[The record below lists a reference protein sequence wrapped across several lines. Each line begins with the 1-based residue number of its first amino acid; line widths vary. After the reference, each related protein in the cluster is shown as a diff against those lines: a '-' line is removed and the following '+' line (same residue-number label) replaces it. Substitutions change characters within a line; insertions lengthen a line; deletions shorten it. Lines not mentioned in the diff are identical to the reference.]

1 MRKSALSNLAS
12 IILFFLLNSGLTGQ
26 DLFVP
31 ENISNLF
38 GSESADINPVLSVDG
53 KTLFFSRINHPENR
67 HGDKD
72 SQDIWYLSLR
82 EDGTWSS
89 PQRLPDNVNIGRYN
103 AILAA
108 LEDGRSYLILG
119 QYNKKGTS
127 RTKNGYSVIEQAPD
141 GTWSVPR
148 PVDVSRYNRMSRGR
162 VSAAYMTADRE
173 VIIHSFSKRHN
184 RSRLSLYYST
194 RNHDNTY
201 TRPREIKIGSNNG
214 LKFRSME
221 APFLTTGKERLYFS
235 ANTAGDPENYNI
247 YYVERSDETFTNWSA
262 PIKIN
267 DTINSSAWVSYYR
280 MNDDKSRAWYSSVAG
295 SDEKADIFT
304 IKLFERHP
312 YVHLKGILL
321 NAGTGQPVTAARNP
335 EILVNGEHSDSVVY
349 TYRTG
354 SFYAYLPLGESYTIT
369 GRADNFTSGS
379 VTVDVSR
386 EQSFVER
393 EIELFVESVPWV
405 ELTGQ
410 VLDNRS
416 MTPLGSEAGPVFLIN
431 NEQVDSV
438 YIDPV
443 NGSFSVKLPFGK
455 NYILG
460 VAADNYRT
468 IDVRVDLTTHV
479 QHTVIRQDILAE
491 RIGANMATLK
501 GNLVNTKTGKYLE
514 EGYDVRMIVNGRES
528 QAFEYNHSDASYNLS
543 LPVGFN
549 YDLIPRLV
557 NFYNRL
563 EAVDLTDTESMSV
576 IDRNFY
582 VTPLEVGQS
591 IEIENIYFETG
602 SAVLKPESFRSLNAL
617 IGFLKEYP
625 NVVVEIGGHTDN
637 VGSAT
642 LNEALS
648 EGRAF
653 AVAEYVISQGINAQR
668 VVSKGYGF
676 TKPIA
681 SNQTEEGRNRN
692 RRVDFTILGL

>member
-1 MRKSALSNLAS
+1 MRTSALSTLAS
-12 IILFFLLNSGLTGQ
+12 IILLFLFFTGLTGQ

-31 ENISNLF
+31 ENISDKF
-38 GSESADINPVLSVDG
+38 GSEYTDINPVLSVDG

-67 HGDKD
+67 HGGKD
-72 SQDIWYLSLR
+72 SQDIWYLTLR

-89 PQRLPDNVNIGRYN
+89 PERLPDDVNIGRYN

-119 QYNKKGTS
+119 QFNRTGTA
-127 RTKNGYSVIEQAPD
+127 RTRNGYSLIEKAPD
-141 GTWSVPR
+141 GNWSVPR

-162 VSAAYMTADRE
+162 VSSAYMTSDRE

-201 TRPREIKIGSNNG
+201 TRPRELKIDRYNG
-214 LKFRSME
+214 TKLRSLE
-221 APFLTTGKERLYFS
+221 APFMTARKERLYFS
-235 ANTAGDPENYNI
+235 ANTAGDPGNYNI
-247 YYVERSDETFTNWSA
+247 YYVERNDETFTNWS
-262 PIKIN
+262 PPVKLN
-267 DTINSSAWVSYYR
+267 DTINSSPWVSYFR
-280 MNDDKSRAWYSSVAG
+280 MNDDESRAWYSSAAG
-295 SDEKADIFT
+295 PNERADIIT
-304 IKLFERHP
+304 IKLFERNP
-312 YVHLKGILL
+312 FVHLRGVLL
-321 NAGTGQPVTAARNP
+321 NAATGQPVAAARNP

-349 TYRTG
+349 NYRTG

-369 GRADNFTSGS
+369 GRADNFSSGS
-379 VTVDVSR
+379 VIVDVSS

-393 EIELFVESVPWV
+393 EIEFHLKSVPWV

-416 MTPLGSEAGPVFLIN
+416 MTPLGSEAGPVFMIN
-431 NEQVDSV
+431 GEMADSV

-443 NGSFSVKLPFGK
+443 DGSFSIKLPFGK
-455 NYILG
+455 NYIIG
-460 VAADNYRT
+460 VAADRYRT
-468 IDVRVDLTTHV
+468 IDVKVDLTTHD

-491 RIGANMATLK
+491 RIGANLVTLK
-501 GNLVNTKTGKYLE
+501 GNMVNTKTGKFLE

-528 QAFEYNHSDASYNLS
+528 PAFEYNHSDASYNLS

-549 YDLIPRLV
+549 YDLIPKLV

-563 EAVDLTDTESMSV
+563 EAVDLTDAEPMSV

-602 SAVLKPESFRSLNAL
+602 SSVLKPESFRSLNAL

-676 TKPIA
+676 SKPVA